1 MISSLD
7 LLDLVP
13 ILILIW
19 VLVPLFELV
28 QTFRSVE
35 TLSARRVLYAA
46 LQGISNSGWLTVFLV
61 AKEAHSQNADIA
73 RCTYSHPAAHVSG

>member
-1 MISSLD
+1 MTSSLD
-7 LLDLVP
+7 LSDLVP

-35 TLSARRVLYAA
+35 TLSARRVLYAG
-46 LQGISNSGWLTVFLV
+46 LRGISNSGWLAVFLI
-61 AKEAHSQNADIA
+61 ANEAHSQKLISLV
-73 RCTYSHPAAHVSG
+73 YSHPAAHASG